1 MEIYK
6 NTMLDWLMP
15 SRLALATLSVASRTR
30 SSINSKSYWN
40 YARLVDGTDEPGASA
55 LREKEPMSEQS
66 KQFWAGARAE
76 IPLLIG
82 VIPFGLIY
90 GALAVNAGL
99 SNAEAQLM
107 SSIVFAG
114 SAQFITAQLV
124 HQAAPGLVI
133 VLTIAIVNLRHML
146 YSASMAPYIASLPTR
161 WKAVLSYLLT
171 DEAYA
176 PTILH
181 YEKHGITP
189 YAHWFWL
196 GAGCTLWAFWQ
207 TSTAVGI
214 FLGAAIPESWSLDFA
229 LPLTFIAMLVPVL
242 RGRPAIAAALSAG
255 VVALLAF
262 SLPYKLG
269 LIVAAL
275 VGILVGTLLERIS

>member
-1 MEIYK
+1 
-6 NTMLDWLMP
+6 
-15 SRLALATLSVASRTR
+15 
-30 SSINSKSYWN
+30 
-40 YARLVDGTDEPGASA
+40 
-55 LREKEPMSEQS
+55 MSEQS

-107 SSIVFAG
+107 SAIVFAG

-124 HQAAPGLVI
+124 HEAAPGLVI

-146 YSASMAPYIASLPTR
+146 YSASMAPYIASLSTR

-181 YEKHGITP
+181 YEKDGVAP

-196 GAGCTLWAFWQ
+196 GAGCTLWTFWQ

-242 RGRPAIAAALSAG
+242 RARPAIAAALSAG

-275 VGILVGTLLERIS
+275 VGIMVGTLLERIS